1 MSDQPEPLLTRRNW
15 SWGVILLL
23 LGLLFWFLPPIST
36 EQDALYRSFSPLV
49 VIKSRIQKYYIE
61 EVDDWRLVEGAARGM
76 MQQLDPYS
84 MYLGPKDYPVFQEHM
99 SGGYVGIGVQFDPRA
114 NRLVVA
120 SPLENSPSYAAG
132 VQAGDVIVEI
142 AGTAVDPSKGLRES
156 DRLRGVEGST
166 AHFKVQRP
174 PHGDLIEFSVL
185 RQRIQTRSVRGF
197 KRRDD
202 ASWDFMIDPQQGI
215 GYVRVSE
222 FWENMLG
229 ELDQALAELRQKNVQ
244 ALIMDLRFNPGGD
257 LRVARD
263 VVDRFISE
271 GVVVTTRNRRE
282 VESVMY
288 ATSANTIPDW
298 PMLILVNGGSASAS
312 EIVAGALQDHQRAA
326 VIGERTV
333 GKGSVQTLLDLD
345 GGRSALKLTTAY
357 YYLPSGRLIHRRPEA
372 DEDDSWGILPDHVV
386 PLTDTEQASMI
397 DSWFQSNVIE
407 STEGGRAQQS
417 IIIDPQLAKALQ
429 LLRGKS

>member
-1 MSDQPEPLLTRRNW
+1 MSNQPEPLLTRRNW
-15 SWGVILLL
+15 SWGVILIL
-23 LGLLFWFLPPIST
+23 LGLLFWFLPPISA

-61 EVDDWRLVEGAARGM
+61 EVDDLRLVEGAARGM

-84 MYLGPKDYPVFQEHM
+84 MYLGPSEYPVFQEHM

-120 SPLENSPSYAAG
+120 SPLENSPAYAAG

-156 DRLRGVEGST
+156 DRLRGLEGST
-166 AHFKVQRP
+166 AHFKIQRP
-174 PHGDLIEFSVL
+174 PNGEVLEFAVR
-185 RQRIQTRSVRGF
+185 RQRIRTRSVRGF
-197 KRRDD
+197 RRRDD
-202 ASWDFMIDPQQGI
+202 ASWDFMIDPGQRI
-215 GYVRVSE
+215 GYVRISE
-222 FWENMLG
+222 FWENMVG
-229 ELDQALAELRQKNVQ
+229 ELDQALAELGQQNAR

-257 LRVARD
+257 LGVARD

-271 GVVVTTRNRRE
+271 GVVVKTRNRRE
-282 VESVMY
+282 VESILY

-298 PMLILVNGGSASAS
+298 PMLVLVNGGSASAS
-312 EIVAGALQDHQRAA
+312 EIVAGALQEHQRAA
-326 VIGERTV
+326 VVGERTV
-333 GKGSVQTLLDLD
+333 GKGSVQTLHELD

-357 YYLPSGRLIHRRPEA
+357 YYLPSGRLIHRRSA
-372 DEDDSWGILPDHVV
+372 AGDDAWGILPDHAVA
-386 PLTDTEQASMI
+386 LTDAEQAAMI

-407 STEGGRAQQS
+407 SGEAGRTQQP
-417 IIIDPQLAKALQ
+417 IVIDRQLEKALEV
-429 LLRGKS
+429 LRGKL